1 MTSLREIAGVLARMQ
16 DPELMQDF
24 LICML
29 TKRELEELAGRWEL
43 VKLLDKGMSQRKIAE
58 KLGMSL
64 CKITRGSKELKKANS
79 ALKKVLES
87 YL

>member
-1 MTSLREIAGVLARMQ
+1 
-16 DPELMQDF
+16 MQDF